1 MKNVLRFLPLALLAL
16 FALASGCSESSD
28 GESESCSDF
37 EAEALRD
44 ASVCENSF
52 VKTSCLGD
60 GAAESYPNL
69 AKACGDAAKDKDG
82 DGDNEDEDPA
92 PTPCEDNAER
102 NVFCGLNNRD
112 IGREVCVNGFFTL
125 LPGSCTDK
133 DECIDDTTETAPCT
147 RDGFPGEK
155 FRACNNGK
163 WSDFTECH
171 ICDEGDTLECDID
184 SVFLVTPKRLC
195 QPKNEYSD
203 CTIVDFEN
211 DISGVLYYKES
222 GDFLG
227 ETFTTTNHVEEFSV
241 SFWMRFDE
249 GTNTPIGIFALR
261 SGGIHGEHLNLH
273 TGSVIC
279 VSGYC
284 HDDGSG
290 YSIGPDPAERVQTPN
305 VDNHI
310 VVTMSQY
317 YFRYYLNGEEITTIT
332 RGPNHIPQ
340 NPENGF
346 DGFNSPG
353 LPAGTEIE
361 LRRGAYANGVLYSHT
376 TIIDGIL
383 SPADVALLYAKGPA
397 SP

>member
-16 FALASGCSESSD
+16 FALASGCSD

-37 EAEALRD
+37 EAEALGD

-82 DGDNEDEDPA
+82 DGDNEDDA
-92 PTPCEDNAER
+92 PTPCEDGTER
-102 NVFCGLNNRD
+102 AIDCGPNDRG
-112 IGREVCVNGFFTL
+112 IGLEVCVHGFFKF
-125 LPGSCTDK
+125 LPGSCTDE
-133 DECIDDTTETAPCT
+133 DECVDDTTETESCT

-227 ETFTTTNHVEEFSV
+227 ETFTTTTHVEEFSV

-249 GTNTPIGIFALR
+249 GTKPIGIF
-261 SGGIHGEHLNLH
+261 GIGSDGTHGVHLDLG
-273 TGSVIC
+273 TGSVTC
-279 VSGYC
+279 ASGYC
-284 HDDGSG
+284 RGNGSG

-310 VVTMSQY
+310 VVTMSRY
-317 YFRYYLNGEEITTIT
+317 YFRYYLNGEEVTPIT
-332 RGPNHIPQ
+332 RGLDYVPQ
-340 NPENGF
+340 DPENGF
-346 DGFNSPG
+346 DDFDSLG
-353 LPAGTEIE
+353 LPAETEFE
-361 LRRGAYANGVLYSHT
+361 LRRGASANGVLYSHT

-383 SPADVALLYAKGPA
+383 SPEDVKLLHAKGPA

>member
-37 EAEALRD
+37 EAEALGD

-69 AKACGDAAKDKDG
+69 AKACGDAAKDG
-82 DGDNEDEDPA
+82 DGDNEDDA
-92 PTPCEDNAER
+92 PTPCEGNAER

-112 IGREVCVNGFFTL
+112 IGLEVCVNGFFTL
-125 LPGSCTDK
+125 LPGSCTNE
-133 DECIDDTTETAPCT
+133 DECIDDTTETNSCT
-147 RDGFPGEK
+147 RDGFPGEE

-222 GDFLG
+222 GDFFG
-227 ETFTTTNHVEEFSV
+227 ETFMTTNHVEEFSV

-249 GTNTPIGIFALR
+249 GTKPEGIFALG
-261 SGGIHGEHLNLH
+261 SGGTYGNYLNL
-273 TGSVIC
+273 SVGDIGC
-279 VSGYC
+279 LSTEYCMPESGY
-284 HDDGSG
+284 HHSFVFGSG
-290 YSIGPDPAERVQTPN
+290 SSNTVRTPN

-310 VVTMSQY
+310 VVTMSRH
-317 YFRYYLNGEEITTIT
+317 YFRYYLNGVEVTTIT
-332 RGPNHIPQ
+332 RNNVPQ
-340 NPENGF
+340 YPENGF
-346 DGFNSPG
+346 DEFDFPG
-353 LPAGTEIE
+353 LPAGTEFE
-361 LRRGAYANGVLYSHT
+361 LGRGAYADGVLYSHT

-383 SPADVALLYAKGPA
+383 SPEDVKLLHAKGPA

>member
-1 MKNVLRFLPLALLAL
+1 
-16 FALASGCSESSD
+16 
-28 GESESCSDF
+28 
-37 EAEALRD
+37 AEALGD

-69 AKACGDAAKDKDG
+69 AKACGDAAKDG
-82 DGDNEDEDPA
+82 DGDNEDDA

-133 DECIDDTTETAPCT
+133 DECIDDTTETVSCT

-211 DISGVLYYKES
+211 DISGVLYYKEY
-222 GDFLG
+222 GDFFG
-227 ETFTTTNHVEEFSV
+227 DTFMTTNDVKEFSV

-249 GTNTPIGIFALR
+249 ETNPIGIFSLR
-261 SGGIHGEHLNLH
+261 S
-273 TGSVIC
+273 
-279 VSGYC
+279 
-284 HDDGSG
+284 
-290 YSIGPDPAERVQTPN
+290 
-305 VDNHI
+305 
-310 VVTMSQY
+310 
-317 YFRYYLNGEEITTIT
+317 
-332 RGPNHIPQ
+332 
-340 NPENGF
+340 
-346 DGFNSPG
+346 
-353 LPAGTEIE
+353 
-361 LRRGAYANGVLYSHT
+361 
-376 TIIDGIL
+376 
-383 SPADVALLYAKGPA
+383 
-397 SP
+397 